1 MSLSVERWA
10 AAKAALRAADPRM
23 AELVEADPT
32 LDPDTVLAG
41 WPSDLWAALV
51 FQVVGQQLSV
61 AATRAILARLEALHG
76 GRLPTPAEL
85 VATEAETLRGIGL
98 SRAKAV
104 YLHDLA
110 ERLSDGRLDLERLR
124 NLDDDAA
131 RAELM
136 QVKGVGR
143 FTADGVLMLTLRRAD
158 IWPAADLA
166 LRRAVE
172 RVWGLDTPASLAD
185 VDAIGERFRPWR
197 TLAALYLYRSGRR
210 NAQLAAN

>member
-1 MSLSVERWA
+1 MEASSLSVDGLA
-10 AAKAALRAADPRM
+10 AAKATLRAADPRM
-23 AELVEADPT
+23 AELVDADPT
-32 LDPDTVLAG
+32 LDPDAVLDG
-41 WPSDLWAALV
+41 WPTDLWSALV

-61 AATRAILARLEALHG
+61 AATRAILARLEASYD
-76 GRLPTPAEL
+76 GRLPTPAGL
-85 VATEAETLRGIGL
+85 VSTKSETLRGIGL

-110 ERLSDGRLDLERLR
+110 ERLSDGRLHLGRLQ

-131 RAELM
+131 RVELM

-143 FTADGVLMLTLRRAD
+143 FTADGVLMLALRGPD

-172 RVWGLDTPASLAD
+172 RVW
-185 VDAIGERFRPWR
+185 E
-197 TLAALYLYRSGRR
+197 
-210 NAQLAAN
+210 

>member
-1 MSLSVERWA
+1 MPLSVERWA

-85 VATEAETLRGIGL
+85 LATEAETLRGIGL